1 MGRLAASGGA
11 QLAATTPAS
20 AGLVLN
26 SLAYQVL
33 LIGEACLSGA
43 HKRYQTAPGRQS
55 LEKTDFLREHLNTLK
70 KIARIG

>member
-1 MGRLAASGGA
+1 MGRLAGSGGA

-33 LIGEACLSGA
+33 LRIAAGFSAE
-43 HKRYQTAPGRQS
+43 KVAPVG
-55 LEKTDFLREHLNTLK
+55 
-70 KIARIG
+70 